1 MKSKHIRWLVPALC
15 LLSAVLL
22 FIIMPNS
29 SQATRSPPAPVGT
42 APSSARDDTAATITL
57 PLALPQKPAAATQ
70 PAAAAPLS
78 APSAPS
84 DRQIS
89 VTVRRGDNLSDIF
102 SHNGISA
109 RDLQLVMSAGGDAA
123 RQLRRLYPGDTIKFE
138 QNDQGD
144 LLSLVY
150 DIDRTHTLKF
160 SKSGDG
166 FTSHLLEQTP
176 ESRIAHASGVVDS
189 SLYLAAKDAGLPDN
203 LIMELANIFGWDIDF
218 ALDIRSGDAFTV
230 LYEQQYLNGEKI
242 ADGDIIAAEFTN
254 QGKTYR
260 AVRYETSAGNSDY
273 YTPDGKSMRKA
284 FLRTPVA
291 FTRISSR
298 FNLHRRHPIL
308 NRIRAHKGVDYAAP
322 TGTPV
327 RATGDGKVIW
337 RARKGGYGNVIMLQ
351 HGRKY
356 QTVYAH
362 LSRFA
367 HSVHVGGHVHQ
378 GQIIGYVGMTGL
390 ATGPHLHYE
399 FHVNGVYRNPLTVKL
414 PEAAPIAAR
423 YKADFT
429 AKTRPLLAQLSILGK
444 TTVVLNEDN

>member
-1 MKSKHIRWLVPALC
+1 MKSKHIRWLLPVFC
-15 LLSAVLL
+15 LLTAMVL
-22 FIIMPNS
+22 FVFMPNS
-29 SQATRSPPAPVGT
+29 SQATRSPPAPAHT
-42 APSSARDDTAATITL
+42 TPSSAGDDTAATITL
-57 PLALPQKPAAATQ
+57 PLALPQKPATAAQ
-70 PAAAAPLS
+70 PAATAPLS
-78 APSAPS
+78 TPPATS
-84 DRQIS
+84 DRQNS

-109 RDLQLVMSAGGDAA
+109 RDLQLVMSASDAA
-123 RQLRRLYPGDTIKFE
+123 GQLRHLHPGDTIRFE
-138 QNDQGD
+138 QDGQGT
-144 LLSLVY
+144 LLSLAY
-150 DIDRTHTLKF
+150 EIDRTHTLKLTRT
-160 SKSGDG
+160 GDG

-176 ESRIAHASGVVDS
+176 ENRIAHASGVVDS

-218 ALDIRSGDAFTV
+218 ALDIRSGDSFTV

-260 AVRYETSAGNSDY
+260 AVRFETSTGDTDY
-273 YTPDGKSMRKA
+273 YTPNGKSMRKA
-284 FLRTPVA
+284 FLRTPVE

-367 HSVHVGGHVHQ
+367 HSVHVGGHVRQ

-429 AKTRPLLAQLSILGK
+429 AKTQPLLAQLNILDK